1 MNLKSPL
8 KSPLKINKSRLLALG
23 LLLGVLALLYLVIV
37 APLAGLAQEYN
48 ESAESAQFRLEK
60 LRRVAAQK
68 NGLIQ
73 RLEQVRADAQ
83 NDDSFLARTTAALA
97 SAELQT
103 QIKQAVS
110 EAGGELTSTQV
121 IPEHHEERFTRV
133 GVKVRMNGSTDVLK
147 DVLYRFESARP
158 FLFVENLNI
167 RPIRMPRNPALKNQP
182 MPDKLSVDFD
192 VVGYMRME

>member
-8 KSPLKINKSRLLALG
+8 TVSKSRLLALG
-23 LLLGVLALLYLVIV
+23 LLLGVMTLLYLVIV

-48 ESAESAQFRLEK
+48 ETAESAQFRLEK
-60 LRRVAAQK
+60 LRRVAAEK
-68 NGLIQ
+68 DSLIQ
-73 RLEQVRADAQ
+73 RLEQVRADSQ
-83 NDDSFLARTTAALA
+83 SDDSFLPRTTAALA

-103 QIKQAVS
+103 QIKQAVG

-167 RPIRMPRNPALKNQP
+167 RPIRVPRNPALKNQP
-182 MPDKLSVDFD
+182 VPDKLSVDFD